1 MLLRFL
7 ALTSALVTAATG
19 VSVHRTDV
27 PTGAGDAIF
36 AVGQTGA
43 LAPVAVRLHGTFRAA
58 PPGPDGQDDRL
69 RMDALAAIATH
80 GNRVHVIFGNRVVA
94 TLRATVADGVATIA
108 VPPAL
113 RLGGFVTALASPT
126 LGARAS
132 SARRAAAPAE
142 RSGALAVAAARL
154 GTTPARLEVR
164 NLAAI
169 DLGRGI
175 AVVGT
180 LNLRG
185 RAKPRVDHRLWF
197 IAEQMLGRWTL
208 TLANVQTITVSEPL
222 LEEPSE
228 YLIDALD
235 LGGGSVG
242 VVTRIIGY
250 DAESYAIY
258 TRRGAA
264 WKSVYTGGGGA
275 N

>member
-1 MLLRFL
+1 MTTDQILILIALSAYIMATLALLTYFLSREPFARMVGIPFAFLGCITQFVELLLRWQTTHIWP
-7 ALTSALVTAATG
+7 LTNLYGSLSLFSAM
-19 VSVHRTDV
+19 SVAFFI
-27 PTGAGDAIF
+27 GF
-36 AVGQTGA
+36 
-43 LAPVAVRLHGTFRAA
+43 
-58 PPGPDGQDDRL
+58 
-69 RMDALAAIATH
+69 
-80 GNRVHVIFGNRVVA
+80 
-94 TLRATVADGVATIA
+94 
-108 VPPAL
+108 AL
-113 RLGGFVTALASPT
+113 RYDLWFLGGFVTALASPT